1 MNPPIKMT
9 REELYEQVW
18 KTPMQKLATKFGLSD
33 VGLAKLCKRHHIPVP
48 GRGYWARLRV
58 GQKLKRELLPKVVF
72 DRIEIVPHEKR
83 RQEATPVM
91 ADRTVPVIEVAED
104 RAITHRH
111 VIRIDKSVLRSK
123 ADERGLTLSR
133 QGRMLPV
140 HVSLESLP
148 RAL

>member
-1 MNPPIKMT
+1 
-9 REELYEQVW
+9 
-18 KTPMQKLATKFGLSD
+18 
-33 VGLAKLCKRHHIPVP
+33 
-48 GRGYWARLRV
+48 
-58 GQKLKRELLPKVVF
+58 
-72 DRIEIVPHEKR
+72 
-83 RQEATPVM
+83 M

-148 RAL
+148 RALRILDALFAALDGAGYVIEWASPYLSPVNVIVLNERIGLSISEAIERTQHEVTQNEASRQEVDRWWRPPRWDYTRTGRLKLVLQSAE